1 MEKEVRA
8 PRRKRWEEGSVLP
21 APGPALQAAL
31 SSTLPGDGEVGDLD
45 EKAGR
50 REGSGKL
57 RAANPVT
64 NTL

>member
-21 APGPALQAAL
+21 APGPALQAA
-31 SSTLPGDGEVGDLD
+31 TLPGDGEVGDLD

>member
-1 MEKEVRA
+1 M
-8 PRRKRWEEGSVLP
+8 LP
-21 APGPALQAAL
+21 APGPALQAA
-31 SSTLPGDGEVGDLD
+31 TLPGDGEVGDLD